1 VTVSGQYFAPRMEYV
16 VYWNTPDNPLVTVV
30 TDDLGQMP
38 ETTFKVPETA
48 PVDKHQVVVDL
59 NGVVVARASF
69 SVTAE

>member
-1 VTVSGQYFAPRMEYV
+1 MEYV
-16 VYWNTPDNPLVTVV
+16 VYWNTPDNPVLTVV

-38 ETTFKVPETA
+38 STTFKVPETA
-48 PVDKHQVVVDL
+48 SIDKHQVVVDL